1 MTVTQQQQQ
10 QLTPALQTLQDSG
23 YGGTDKRPVPR
34 SEDYDGAGDK
44 ENSSPNRK
52 VCDFMIM
59 MMMMMMMMTPNYP
72 CLLSRLVTARVPAR
86 RWPASGATPRPPRC
100 RR

>member
-1 MTVTQQQQQ
+1 MIVTQQQQQ
-10 QLTPALQTLQDSG
+10 QLTPAFQTLQDSG

-59 MMMMMMMMTPNYP
+59 ITIY
-72 CLLSRLVTARVPAR
+72 R
-86 RWPASGATPRPPRC
+86 
-100 RR
+100 

>member
-1 MTVTQQQQQ
+1 MTVTQQQQ

-59 MMMMMMMMTPNYP
+59 IMMMMNPNYP
-72 CLLSRLVTARVPAR
+72 CPLSRLVTARVPAR

>member
-1 MTVTQQQQQ
+1 MIVTQQQQQ
-10 QLTPALQTLQDSG
+10 LTTPLQTLQDSG

-59 MMMMMMMMTPNYP
+59 ITIMMMMTPNYP
-72 CLLSRLVTARVPAR
+72 CPLSRLVTARVPAR

>member
-1 MTVTQQQQQ
+1 M
-10 QLTPALQTLQDSG
+10 QTLQDSG

-52 VCDFMIM
+52 VCD
-59 MMMMMMMMTPNYP
+59 NDND
-72 CLLSRLVTARVPAR
+72 
-86 RWPASGATPRPPRC
+86 RPPVSPGTFC
-100 RR
+100 LY

>member
-1 MTVTQQQQQ
+1 MTVTQQQQ

-59 MMMMMMMMTPNYP
+59 MMMMMTPNYP
-72 CLLSRLVTARVPAR
+72 CPLSRLVTARVPAR

>member
-1 MTVTQQQQQ
+1 MIVTQQQQQ

-59 MMMMMMMMTPNYP
+59 MMTPNYP
-72 CLLSRLVTARVPAR
+72 CPLSRLVTARVPAR

>member
-1 MTVTQQQQQ
+1 M
-10 QLTPALQTLQDSG
+10 QTLQDSG

-52 VCDFMIM
+52 VCDFWI

-72 CLLSRLVTARVPAR
+72 
-86 RWPASGATPRPPRC
+86 
-100 RR
+100 

>member
-1 MTVTQQQQQ
+1 MIVTQQQQQ

-52 VCDFMIM
+52 VCDFMITI
-59 MMMMMMMMTPNYP
+59 MMMMTPNYP
-72 CLLSRLVTARVPAR
+72 CPLSRLVTARVPAR